1 MKNKALK
8 HYKRKKFFYR
18 FFMLK
23 APRSGVILKKIHGDI
38 GKIAPKKIIHA
49 SPNIAPDRGD
59 FRIKK
64 R

>member
-1 MKNKALK
+1 MIFAKTYNE
-8 HYKRKKFFYR
+8 
-18 FFMLK
+18 
-23 APRSGVILKKIHGDI
+23 SDSIV
-38 GKIAPKKIIHA
+38 PKQIIHA